1 MHRNGNFI
9 QLLGANDD
17 QLCSFWG
24 FQFLDR
30 TIEARWRK
38 KDWAFIM
45 TTKIYKNGEGLQ
57 PAKDLETSSKC
68 IQQASHECVDILCD
82 TTQLISMGTWRTTG
96 RKSHR
101 PYKTSVSIE
110 TPKVCVVPC
119 CACYCMLLYLIVLLL
134 VVIIVSVAFCYS
146 LPFNFRQT
154 HRLINVVFSLRLV
167 VSCHWCWC
175 RCGCG
180 SSHSSTMTMSTSSVV
195 LAETVPAS
203 VAGDGL
209 QLRLCFWLLFGTTSG
224 PHCEFV
230 APDGWAAATLQQH
243 PRCWEKNWE
252 LNLQLLV

>member
-1 MHRNGNFI
+1 MINYVP
-9 QLLGANDD
+9 
-17 QLCSFWG
+17 FWG

-57 PAKDLETSSKC
+57 PAKDWETSSKC

-82 TTQLISMGTWRTTG
+82 TTQLISMGTWRTTD

-101 PYKTSVSIE
+101 PDKTSVSVSIE

-119 CACYCMLLYLIVLLL
+119 CACYCMLLYFIVLLL
-134 VVIIVSVAFCYS
+134 VVIIVSVAFCHSSPY
-146 LPFNFRQT
+146 NFRQT
-154 HRLINVVFSLRLV
+154 HRPINVVFSLRLV

-203 VAGDGL
+203 VAGDCGCNCGCVSGCCSARRVDHTVNSWPRMAGRPRHCTST
-209 QLRLCFWLLFGTTSG
+209 QDVGKKNEDWISNFLCNYSM
-224 PHCEFV
+224 
-230 APDGWAAATLQQH
+230 A
-243 PRCWEKNWE
+243 
-252 LNLQLLV
+252 